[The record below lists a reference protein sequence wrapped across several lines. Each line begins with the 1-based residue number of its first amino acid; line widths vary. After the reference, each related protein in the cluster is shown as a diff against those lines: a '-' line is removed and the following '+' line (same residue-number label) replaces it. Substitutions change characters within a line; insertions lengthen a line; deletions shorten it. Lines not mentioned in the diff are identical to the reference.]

1 MEVKNNRLKKNFL
14 ELELGDIICLEENH
28 YLLIVEKI
36 RVTDTGKDLGIE
48 YCGIPINDTH
58 LQFWFLSDTL
68 DELREKVKSYS
79 MDVERFSKDEY
90 NLNLTLKKV

>member
-14 ELELGDIICLEENH
+14 ELELVDIICVEEK
-28 YLLIVEKI
+28 YYFLIVEKI
-36 RVTDTGKDLGIE
+36 CGTDTGKNLGIE
-48 YCGIPINDTH
+48 YCGIPINSTH

-68 DELREKVKSYS
+68 DELRERVKSYS

-90 NLNLTLKKV
+90 SLNLTLKKV

>member
-1 MEVKNNRLKKNFL
+1 MSINQFVEST
-14 ELELGDIICLEENH
+14 IIT
-28 YLLIVEKI
+28 I
-36 RVTDTGKDLGIE
+36 RVGIE

-68 DELREKVKSYS
+68 SELREKVESYL

-90 NLNLTLKKV
+90 SLNLTLKKVYVI

>member
-14 ELELGDIICLEENH
+14 ELELGDIIC
-28 YLLIVEKI
+28 IVGKI
-36 RVTDTGKDLGIE
+36 RGVDTGKNLGIE
-48 YCGIPINDTH
+48 YCGIPINSTH

-90 NLNLTLKKV
+90 SLNLTLKKV

>member
-1 MEVKNNRLKKNFL
+1 MEVKNNKLKKNFL
-14 ELELGDIICLEENH
+14 ELELGDIICVEEKH

-36 RVTDTGKDLGIE
+36 RKADTGKNLGIE

-68 DELREKVKSYS
+68 NELREKVKSYS

-90 NLNLTLKKV
+90 SLSLTLKKV

>member
-14 ELELGDIICLEENH
+14 ELELGDIVCVEEKH

-36 RVTDTGKDLGIE
+36 RGADIGKNLGIE

-90 NLNLTLKKV
+90 NLSLTLKKV

>member
-1 MEVKNNRLKKNFL
+1 MEIKNNRLKKNFL
-14 ELELGDIICLEENH
+14 ELELGDIICVEEKH

-36 RVTDTGKDLGIE
+36 RGADTGKNLGLE
-48 YCGIPINDTH
+48 YCGIPINSAH

-68 DELREKVKSYS
+68 DELREKVESYS

-90 NLNLTLKKV
+90 SLNLTLKKE

>member
-36 RVTDTGKDLGIE
+36 RVTGTGKDLGIE

-68 DELREKVKSYS
+68 DELREKVESYS

-90 NLNLTLKKV
+90 SLNLTLKKV

>member
-14 ELELGDIICLEENH
+14 ELELGDIVCIEENY

-36 RVTDTGKDLGIE
+36 RGTDAGNRLGVE
-48 YCGIPINDTH
+48 YCGIQINSEH

-68 DELREKVKSYS
+68 GELRERVESYS

-90 NLNLTLKKV
+90 NLNLTLKKA